1 MTPTEM
7 DQLTAPAETET
18 LLPPE
23 PYSPAPVRTSR
34 PSAWISMFHTR
45 ERRWWTMALS
55 ATLLIT
61 VFGIGVLYV
70 DDTNNQ
76 AAARLLTTQNEPL
89 TGRNQILNDGL
100 TTPQTHITAT
110 RRELAKTNAAP
121 EHPHV
126 EIWNRRPQEQR

>member
-1 MTPTEM
+1 MPPTEM

-45 ERRWWTMALS
+45 ERRWWTMSLS
-55 ATLLIT
+55 AALLIT
-61 VFGIGVLYV
+61 LFGIGVLYV

-76 AAARLLTTQNEPL
+76 AAARSLTTQNESQ
-89 TGRNQILNDGL
+89 TGRNQILIDRLNNTQTNNTSTHGYHTTSNTDL
-100 TTPQTHITAT
+100 EHTPQYI
-110 RRELAKTNAAP
+110 R
-121 EHPHV
+121 
-126 EIWNRRPQEQR
+126 